1 MQSRSLGIIGIGIL
15 VAAATACGGGG
26 GGAGNR
32 YGGPPPPTSTTP
44 PGTTQQVV
52 RAALPSSAIGTENDP
67 TFGLIAGYTQT
78 QTSQVLGY
86 SPGQQVMIE
95 NAQSTSSGVPHT
107 LGDTGGQGGF
117 PQNANLSMQSNTP
130 NGGTLSAGFQTGT
143 IQPQTMRGPFT
154 LATGT
159 YFIGCFYHFAEGMRD
174 VLVVAA
180 GAGPGPAAT
189 PPPGQTPVPSGG
201 GY

>member
-1 MQSRSLGIIGIGIL
+1 MQSRSIGIIGIGIL

-86 SPGQQVMIE
+86 SPGQ
-95 NAQSTSSGVPHT
+95 
-107 LGDTGGQGGF
+107 
-117 PQNANLSMQSNTP
+117 
-130 NGGTLSAGFQTGT
+130 
-143 IQPQTMRGPFT
+143 
-154 LATGT
+154 
-159 YFIGCFYHFAEGMRD
+159 
-174 VLVVAA
+174 
-180 GAGPGPAAT
+180 
-189 PPPGQTPVPSGG
+189 
-201 GY
+201 